1 MEFIPNFH
9 WEDAAHFIISDM
21 SSLSYS
27 RAGGS
32 KKSQRLNGVINI
44 TGQKEFE
51 VSFMAESTRIMTS
64 ASNVASG
71 LENNNRDLIDK
82 NVQLKGALANT
93 YSKVIETLRYFYSIL
108 KKKFF
113 SGLNLRVKSQWK
125 DLREQPR
132 NHKSSKTSS

>member
-1 MEFIPNFH
+1 MAIVSKLPLAEFGPNYH
-9 WEDAAHFIISDM
+9 WEDAPHFSLSDM

-64 ASNVASG
+64 ASTVASG

-93 YSKVIETLRYFYSIL
+93 YSKVIETLRYEL
-108 KKKFF
+108 KGEV
-113 SGLNLRVKSQWK
+113 SG
-125 DLREQPR
+125 EIF
-132 NHKSSKTSS
+132 

>member
-1 MEFIPNFH
+1 
-9 WEDAAHFIISDM
+9 
-21 SSLSYS
+21 
-27 RAGGS
+27 
-32 KKSQRLNGVINI
+32 
-44 TGQKEFE
+44 
-51 VSFMAESTRIMTS
+51 MAESTRIMTS